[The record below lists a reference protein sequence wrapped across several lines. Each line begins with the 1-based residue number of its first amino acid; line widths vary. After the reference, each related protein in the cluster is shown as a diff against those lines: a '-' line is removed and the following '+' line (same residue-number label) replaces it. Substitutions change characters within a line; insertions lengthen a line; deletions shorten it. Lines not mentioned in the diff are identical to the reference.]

1 MNEGSPTRGKSGT
14 AAAREASSLRPLA
27 SLAAGDAMRD
37 VCAPADLF
45 LPASCRRPACAKN
58 GSTDDQGHLALAH
71 SMPSSI
77 NDESSEL

>member
-1 MNEGSPTRGKSGT
+1 
-14 AAAREASSLRPLA
+14 
-27 SLAAGDAMRD
+27 MRD

-71 SMPSSI
+71 PMPSSI